1 MRLNK
6 RKKIIF
12 NKKQR
17 ASAIM
22 LVMFI
27 LSGVMIIVFSSSSI
41 VLSGLK
47 MGKIQSES
55 TIAYFAAESGAE
67 ILLYEFRKDNLMDKL
82 GTPPENNILSSSVV
96 NTNYVYTVNYD
107 AYIPLTFT
115 SIGSY
120 YRTRRSVEIS
130 FY

>member
-27 LSGVMIIVFSSSSI
+27 LSGVMIIVFSSSSV

-82 GTPPENNILSSSVV
+82 GTPPENNILSSSAV
-96 NTNYVYTVNYD
+96 NTNYTYTVNYD
-107 AYIPLTFT
+107 SYIPLTFT